1 MPKSRY
7 GAAITG
13 AALLGE
19 FKAKKAGEYL
29 FKLYPKLWTSPELKN
44 YYKNRKWNVVKFTSP
59 TPALPKGSG
68 IYMFVV
74 GPYCGG
80 LKDHS
85 YIFYVG
91 KAKNLKRRYGQYLE
105 EKAGRG
111 HNPRGPIML
120 LLNDFEG
127 YLDFHYT
134 EVVEAE
140 LDQAECLLKDNLTPV
155 SNTQLSIIGH
165 LTTK

>member
-1 MPKSRY
+1 MSRY
-7 GAAITG
+7 GEAMEG
-13 AALLGE
+13 AALLAE
-19 FKAKKAGEYL
+19 FRAKKDGEYQ
-29 FKLYPKLWTSPELKN
+29 FKLYPQLWKSTDVAN
-44 YYKNRKWNVVKFTSP
+44 YYNGRQWTIVPFSAP
-59 TPALPKGSG
+59 PPALPDVPG

-91 KAKNLKRRYGQYLE
+91 KAKSIRKRYDNYID

-120 LLNDFEG
+120 LLNDFDG
-127 YLDFHYT
+127 FLYFHFT
-134 EVVEAE
+134 EVPEADLE
-140 LDQAECLLKDNLTPV
+140 RAENLLKDNLTPV
-155 SNTQLSIIGH
+155 SNTQLAIIGR
-165 LTTK
+165 LTTT